1 MVDLSFLGVQN
12 HIGFLGNATTI
23 LPMTGFRRSF
33 HHAGWGVLLLAGCAT
48 EPELDLPVAG
58 TLNNSENIAKKT
70 YQRAES
76 FDTAGRKKKA
86 LGLYTAT
93 ADRFP
98 NASFAPAA
106 RFRQAQ
112 LLEEDGKIDEAFDAY
127 QSLITRYQ
135 GSALYTKARDNQ
147 SKVAHAAAE
156 GQVTGKLLWF
166 KPALDINK
174 IVSMLETVRDNAP
187 RSPSAAKAQYAIG
200 SVYERKKSKLNEA
213 VTAYQRVVDDYPRSS
228 QAPSAQLKI
237 GELLLAGA
245 SKGNR
250 DNSNLDRAL
259 HTFEDLRQA
268 HPKSKSAAT
277 AGNRISEIRN
287 RDIQRTFDIGE
298 FYYKKG
304 EVNSATLYYN
314 EVLRQSSQGEL
325 HNRAKARLQ
334 SLEGSE

>member
-12 HIGFLGNATTI
+12 HIGFLSNTI
-23 LPMTGFRRSF
+23 TISHMTGVRRPI
-33 HHAGWGVLLLAGCAT
+33 HHAGWGLLLLVGCAT
-48 EPELDLPVAG
+48 EPDLDLPVAG
-58 TLNNSENIAKKT
+58 TLKNSENTAKTT
-70 YQRAES
+70 YQRAQS

-86 LGLYTAT
+86 LGLYMAT

-112 LLEEDGKIDEAFDAY
+112 LLEQDGKIDEAFDAY
-127 QSLITRYQ
+127 QNLITRYQ

-166 KPALDINK
+166 KPALDIK
-174 IVSMLETVRDNAP
+174 KTVSMLETVRDNAP

-200 SVYERKKSKLNEA
+200 QVYERKKSKLNEA
-213 VTAYQRVVDDYPRSS
+213 VSAYQRVVDDYPRSS
-228 QAPSAQLKI
+228 LAPSAQLKI

-268 HPKSKSAAT
+268 HPKSESADT

-298 FYYKKG
+298 FYYRKG
-304 EVNSATLYYN
+304 EADSAILYYN

-334 SLEGSE
+334 TLEGMD